1 MAELAP
7 ARRGFLRG
15 LVSLPL
21 VGGGVTLLGN
31 PTAAAVPV
39 TPELLDSYDSWLMLE
54 RMTLLAERYGVDDG
68 ARMMKVLRCDNPG
81 AAFHDAFRG
90 PRSTVPPASTRAA
103 LVLSAV
109 GCDLRQIW
117 RRSDSDGRADA

>member
-15 LVSLPL
+15 LAALPL

-31 PTAAAVPV
+31 PTAAAVPI

-54 RMTLLAERYGVDDG
+54 RMSLLAERYGVDAG
-68 ARMMKVLRCDNPG
+68 ARMMKVLRCDNAG
-81 AAFHDAFRG
+81 AYYHAEGFG
-90 PRSTVPPASTRAA
+90 PRDRPPASSRAA
-103 LVLSAV
+103 VVLSAV
-109 GCDLRQIW
+109 GCDLRQIC
-117 RRSDSDGRADA
+117 RRSDGDGRADA